1 MIPHLAKND
10 AVLFD
15 RYLDKARVYFE
26 YGSGG
31 STYLASTKNNIE
43 KIYSV
48 ESDIE
53 WQRKLQAN
61 IKSNKVT
68 YFFNEMGTQPNTWGH
83 PGKHR
88 TPAQHIAYSNYLG
101 NLPKAEQQQID
112 TVMIDGR
119 FCVACCLKCFDIIG
133 KDCLVIFDDFLD
145 RPHYHVVLDYYDVID
160 QTADNRMVV
169 LRKKA
174 GVDAVPDVLM
184 RKYELICA

>member
-1 MIPHLAKND
+1 MGHL
-10 AVLFD
+10 
-15 RYLDKARVYFE
+15 
-26 YGSGG
+26 
-31 STYLASTKNNIE
+31 
-43 KIYSV
+43 
-48 ESDIE
+48 
-53 WQRKLQAN
+53 RKH
-61 IKSNKVT
+61 S
-68 YFFNEMGTQPNTWGH
+68 
-83 PGKHR
+83 

-119 FCVACCLKCFDIIG
+119 FRVACCLKCFDIIG

-160 QTADNRMVV
+160 QTTDNRMVV

-174 GVDAVPDVLM
+174 GVNVVPDALV